1 MTGLEPAASTLA
13 RWRSDLLSYIRS
25 VRQPR
30 LLGRVGLALVCQFCL
45 SVRGARCFC
54 QPHAVVISVT
64 RLLLLLYVLW
74 RLRLLV
80 SVCRFCGADE
90 EVEACSIVSV
100 VVVSLQACE
109 GELGG
114 ASVDHDEDVV
124 VCFIVAFVVLCCFDA
139 GVHDAGRAVALL
151 EYFSDIRR
159 SVSAATSPASDE
171 F

>member
-1 MTGLEPAASTLA
+1 MC
-13 RWRSDLLSYIRS
+13 
-25 VRQPR
+25 VPR
-30 LLGRVGLALVCQFCL
+30 LFGRCQLACL
-45 SVRGARCFC
+45 CVRGWRLFVSFVCECTRGALFC

-64 RLLLLLYVLW
+64 RLLLLLLYVFW

-80 SVCRFCGADE
+80 SVCRFCGAVE

-100 VVVSLQACE
+100 VVASLQACE

-114 ASVDHDEDVV
+114 VSVDHDEDRVV
-124 VCFIVAFVVLCCFDA
+124 RFVVAFVVLCCFDV

-159 SVSAATSPASDE
+159 SVSAATSPASDG